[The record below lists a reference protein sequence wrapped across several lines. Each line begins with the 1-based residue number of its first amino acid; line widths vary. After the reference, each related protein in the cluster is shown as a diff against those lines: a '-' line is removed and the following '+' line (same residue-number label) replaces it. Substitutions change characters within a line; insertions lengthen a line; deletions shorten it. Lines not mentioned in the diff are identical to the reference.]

1 MFRFIFLTI
10 VAYFIFKGLDGIF
23 GKRKP
28 SRNDQSRASKSQK
41 SSVNKNVGEYVDYEE
56 VKDEEQ

>member
-41 SSVNKNVGEYVDYEE
+41 KFSE
-56 VKDEEQ
+56 